1 MKLEKYYEDPAILHL
16 GTEEPRAYYLP
27 TGVWGEEERI
37 LLSGEWEFAFY
48 ASPYQ
53 VPEDFVSG
61 GDMEEAKNVTV
72 PACWQFYGV
81 DTHQY
86 ININYP
92 IPYDPPYVPAE
103 NPCGAYRK
111 HFFMDETVSGKK
123 IYLNFEGVD
132 SCFYV
137 WINGTFA
144 GYSQVSHAISE
155 FDITSYIKRG
165 DNLLAVLVL
174 KWCDGTYLEDQD
186 KLRMSGIFRDVY
198 LMVRPEDH
206 IRDLR
211 IESLLNEDFTQGKI
225 EISWDFT
232 GEEQPVSVTVRDQ
245 NGNICGECENS
256 GKSSRK
262 LTVGISAPLLW
273 SPEVPYLYQLEIHAG
288 DEMIMEE
295 TGFRHIC
302 IKDAVVYINGVPVKI
317 KGVNRHDS
325 DPETGYTISR
335 EQAERDLLL
344 MKKHN
349 INTIR
354 TSHYPN
360 APWFTQ
366 LCDHYGF
373 YVISESDLE
382 AHGAVNLTWQD
393 EEMDYMKK
401 MALTVENEIFAEAI
415 LDRNKRNV
423 MVNKNRPCI
432 IMWSLGNESGTSP
445 LMEAAGKWVKA
456 YDPHRLL
463 HYESI
468 YQCEDFPYDASMLDV
483 YSRMYQDLDGIKE
496 YLAANDRR
504 PYMLCEFSHAMGN
517 GPGDLEQYMQ
527 IFLENPRALGG
538 CVWEWCDHAV
548 YDGTAPNGK
557 RRFLYGGDFGEE
569 EHDGNFCADG
579 LVYPDRKVS
588 PSLVEYKNV
597 IRPVRAKL
605 VDSGQ
610 GIVEL
615 TNWLDVLSLE
625 EAVEV
630 RYELSLNGEIQERGI
645 LPTEKHPARE
655 TVCYQIPCKM
665 PEKPGI
671 VHLRLIYLSKGKL
684 PYIEAGE
691 ELGFDQLCVR
701 SGNPIQTSWM
711 PQSITEKAPIPQS
724 VTEGT
729 PIPQNLAADNQ
740 QMNEQKEDI
749 CKSFRFDDDGRY
761 ITILGRDFTYRFD
774 GYYGVFQSLV
784 FRGDEYLE
792 KEMEYNFTRAEMDN
806 DMCMKAAWEKAGYY
820 HMKNRAKEIE
830 AYMVNGNCEIRCTQ
844 TFAPLHN
851 RKCVELTSVWR
862 VTTDGAISVQA
873 EGWRNTAMPWLPRFG
888 IRMFLD
894 REFEKVDYLGYGPGD
909 AYLDK
914 HHSSWFGRFHDEV
927 SRMHEDYIKPQEN
940 GSHFGTYRVKVSRED
955 GRWVEV
961 TSGQPF
967 SFQVSHYTQEE
978 LREKK
983 HNFELAESI
992 YTILCADYKMSGIG
1006 SGSCGWAPA
1015 AEYRLEEEIF
1025 SYEMT
1030 FRLGK

>member
-1 MKLEKYYEDPAILHL
+1 MRLEKYYENPEVLHL

-27 TGVWGEEERI
+27 TGIQGEEERI

-48 ASPYQ
+48 ASPYE
-53 VPEDFVSG
+53 VPENFVS
-61 GDMEEAKNVTV
+61 DQDLEEAKNVTV

-103 NPCGAYRK
+103 NPCGAYRR
-111 HFFMDETVSGKK
+111 HFFMNETVSGKK
-123 IYLNFEGVD
+123 VYLNFEGVD
-132 SCFYV
+132 SCFYLWV
-137 WINGTFA
+137 NGTFA

-155 FDITSYIKRG
+155 FDITSYLKEG

-198 LMVRPEDH
+198 LLVRPENH

-211 IESLLNEDFTQGKI
+211 IEGILNEDFTQGNI
-225 EISWDFT
+225 EISWDFKGT
-232 GEEQPVSVTVRDQ
+232 EQPVAVTVWDQ
-245 NGNICGECENS
+245 QGNICGEGSVDYEN
-256 GKSSRK
+256 RAEK
-262 LTVGISAPLLW
+262 LTIEIAEPSLW
-273 SPEVPYLYQLEIHAG
+273 SPEVPYLYQLEIRAG
-288 DEMIMEE
+288 GEKILEE

-335 EQAERDLLL
+335 EQAEKDLLL

-382 AHGAVNLTWQD
+382 AHGAVNLAWQD
-393 EEMDYMKK
+393 EKLDYMKK
-401 MALTVENEIFAEAI
+401 MALTVENDIFAEAI

-423 MVNKNRPCI
+423 IVNKNRPCI

-483 YSRMYQDLDGIKE
+483 YSRMYQDFDGIIE
-496 YLAANDRR
+496 YLSTNDRR

-517 GPGDLEQYMQ
+517 GPGDFEQYMQ
-527 IFLENPRALGG
+527 IFLENPRVLGG

-548 YDGTAPNGK
+548 YDGTAPDGK
-557 RRFLYGGDFGEE
+557 KRFLYGGDFGEE
-569 EHDGNFCADG
+569 EHDGNFCVDG

-605 VDSGQ
+605 VDGGQ

-615 TNWLDVLSLE
+615 TSWLDVLSLE

-630 RYELSLNGEIQERGI
+630 QYELSLNGEVQEQGI
-645 LPTEKHPARE
+645 LPVENHPARAA
-655 TVCYQIPCKM
+655 VCYQVLYKM
-665 PEKPGI
+665 PEKPGM

-701 SGNPIQTSWM
+701 SESPVQTIQM
-711 PQSITEKAPIPQS
+711 HE
-724 VTEGT
+724 
-729 PIPQNLAADNQ
+729 Q
-740 QMNEQKEDI
+740 QESTCESL
-749 CKSFRFDDDGRY
+749 SFEDDGRY
-761 ITILGRDFTYRFD
+761 IAIQGNDFTYRFD
-774 GYYGVFQSLV
+774 GFYGVFQSLICK
-784 FRGDEYLE
+784 GEEYLE
-792 KEMEYNFTRAEMDN
+792 KEMEYNITRAEMDN
-806 DMCMKAAWEKAGYY
+806 DMCMKDAWEKAGYH
-820 HMKNRAKEIE
+820 HMKYRVKELHTDI
-830 AYMVNGNCEIRCTQ
+830 VNGSCVIQCTQ

-851 RKCVELTSVWR
+851 CKCVELTSVW
-862 VTTDGAISVQA
+862 TITPDGSITVHAD
-873 EGWRNTAMPWLPRFG
+873 GCRNTAMPWLPRFG
-888 IRMFLD
+888 LRMFLG
-894 REFEKVDYLGYGPGD
+894 RRFEQVDYLGYGPGD

-914 HHSSWFGRFHDEV
+914 HQSSWFGRFHDEV
-927 SRMHEDYIKPQEN
+927 SLMHEDYIKPQEN

-955 GRWVEV
+955 GRWMEI
-961 TSGQPF
+961 TSCQPF

-983 HNFELAESI
+983 HNFELEESP

-1006 SGSCGWAPA
+1006 SGSCGWAPVE
-1015 AEYRLEEEIF
+1015 EYRFEEETF

-1030 FRLGK
+1030 FRMGK